1 MEIVLTK
8 EKVEADLEN
17 GLSIGKLVKKY
28 SSTRPKIR
36 YFMKKNGLK
45 SKVPSFSEGYNK
57 QKECT
62 ANVVIEGV
70 IYDIQCT
77 DCKTLKPCTDFY
89 IRKKRNTYKTVCTEC
104 EIEYNVKLLKR
115 KRKNI
120 KQTLINLKGGKCECC
135 GYNKSIWALEF
146 HHRDPTKKEFGLGNV
161 GNKKEIEKQKK
172 EVEKCFLLCSNCHR
186 ETHYGLHPEYL
197 DEVVKEI
204 EKGDVVCTTCGGE
217 FTKDNYSGHNKQCN
231 QCIAKHVREYYRSI
245 KLECVNYLGGKCEK
259 CNYSTSQCAMDFHHR
274 DPGEKDFQISKHL
287 KKFGNS
293 HKKELDKC
301 MLLCSNCHRETHEQ
315 LNLEEVENEDH

>member
-1 MEIVLTK
+1 M
-8 EKVEADLEN
+8 
-17 GLSIGKLVKKY
+17 
-28 SSTRPKIR
+28 
-36 YFMKKNGLK
+36 
-45 SKVPSFSEGYNK
+45 
-57 QKECT
+57 
-62 ANVVIEGV
+62 ANVVIEGKV
-70 IYDIQCT
+70 YDIKCT

-89 IRKKRNTYKTVCTEC
+89 IRNKRNTYKSECMEC
-104 EIEYNVKLLKR
+104 EIK
-115 KRKNI
+115 KNI
-120 KQTLINLKGGKCECC
+120 KTANEKHKRDKKTLINFKGGKCECC
-135 GYNKSIWALEF
+135 GYNNSPCALEF
-146 HHRDPTKKEFGLGNV
+146 HHKDPTKKEFSIGDKGRHKNI
-161 GNKKEIEKQKK
+161 KKQKK

-197 DEVVKEI
+197 DEVIKEI

-274 DPGEKDFQISKHL
+274 DPGEKDFKISKHL
-287 KKFGNS
+287 KKFGDS